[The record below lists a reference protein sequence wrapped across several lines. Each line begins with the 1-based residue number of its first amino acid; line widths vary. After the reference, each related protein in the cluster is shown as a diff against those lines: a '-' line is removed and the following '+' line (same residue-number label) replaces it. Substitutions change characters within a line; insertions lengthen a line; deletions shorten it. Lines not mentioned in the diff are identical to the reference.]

1 MQPMSFIEAFMQVF
15 IACASLLTIFLI
27 ISILSIMRRVDRG
40 LLKARLFLNDAVMQ
54 QTWVYF
60 SIAGAS
66 FALNTLITLI
76 VRFATTGEKFN
87 TYYMVEITQFI
98 FLAAFI
104 LAILKW
110 YEFIGSFDK
119 YKQFKASAD

>member
-1 MQPMSFIEAFMQVF
+1 MESMGLIEAFMQIF

-27 ISILSIMRRVDRG
+27 ISILSIMRKVDKG
-40 LLKARLFLNDAVMQ
+40 LFKARLFLNDAVMQ
-54 QTWVYF
+54 QTWIYF

-76 VRFATTGEKFN
+76 VRFMDSGEKFN

-98 FLAAFI
+98 FLIAFI
-104 LAILKW
+104 LAIWKW
-110 YEFIGSFDK
+110 YEFIGSIDK
-119 YKQFKASAD
+119 YKRPRASPD